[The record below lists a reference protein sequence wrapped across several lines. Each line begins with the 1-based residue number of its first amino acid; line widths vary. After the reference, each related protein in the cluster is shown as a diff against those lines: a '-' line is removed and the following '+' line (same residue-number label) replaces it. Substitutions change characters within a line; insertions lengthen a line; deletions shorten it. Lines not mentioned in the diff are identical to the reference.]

1 MRVSALHAGLANTQ
15 NRAGT
20 PLSPTGALRMPQHR
34 HLVTR
39 RHLLGAAAACAL
51 PGLGYAQSGS
61 YPSRPIELIV
71 PAGAGGGTDVVAR
84 AFAEA
89 AKKYLPQPIT
99 VNNRPGASGM
109 IGHGEMINAKPDGYK
124 LAMVFAEIVIVPH
137 LGLTKLSHEDMA
149 PIAQLNH
156 DPAAITVKA
165 DSPWRT
171 LEEFLA
177 ASKAK
182 PGEIKMGNSG
192 PGSIWHLAHAALE
205 DKVGVKYNPIPF
217 GGAAPAV
224 VALLGGHVDAVAV
237 SPGEVATH
245 VMSGKLRTL
254 AVMSDKRLKGFDN
267 VPTLKERGIDLSIG
281 TWRGLAAPKATPP
294 EVLAVLAEVA
304 RKAFDEPVLKDALDR
319 LSMGHVYA
327 DAEAFRAS
335 MRRDNEQFRQLVAK
349 IGLKA

>member
-1 MRVSALHAGLANTQ
+1 MRPI
-15 NRAGT
+15 
-20 PLSPTGALRMPQHR
+20 PLSRRAQLTVAATSLLPALAR
-34 HLVTR
+34 
-39 RHLLGAAAACAL
+39 
-51 PGLGYAQSGS
+51 AQGS
-61 YPSRPIELIV
+61 AYPNRPIELIV
-71 PAGAGGGTDVVAR
+71 PAGAGGGTDVLSR

-89 AKKYLPQPIT
+89 AKKHLPQPIT

-137 LGLTKLSHEDMA
+137 LGLTKLSYEDFT
-149 PIAQLNH
+149 PIARLNH

-165 DSPWRT
+165 DSPWNT

-177 ASKAK
+177 ASKAR
-182 PGEIKMGNSG
+182 PGDVKMGNSG

-245 VMSGKLRTL
+245 VASGKLRTL

-281 TWRGLAAPKATPP
+281 TWRGLAAPKGTPAD
-294 EVLAVLAEVA
+294 VLAVLVEAT
-304 RKAFDEPVLKDALDR
+304 RKAAAEPVLKDALDR
-319 LSMGHVYA
+319 LSMGYAYA
-327 DAEAFRAS
+327 DAETFRAD
-335 MRRDNEQFRQLVAK
+335 MRRDNEQFKQLVNK
-349 IGLKA
+349 LGLRA